1 MEPEPQPARARQ
13 RQRARLALP
22 GAGAHRAA
30 ASLSPA
36 RPAPPHP
43 FTPRPAPRA
52 DRRRPPSQVRI
63 KYMRKCAPIKET
75 VWTNIPSVK
84 HRKPGGPL
92 HYELWLG
99 KSQAHELLKL
109 FYTRG

>member
-36 RPAPPHP
+36 
-43 FTPRPAPRA
+43 RPAPRA